1 MKTLYFWLVACVLV
15 FAAASCQKSLEDCD
29 VCDALLQNGTA
40 DSAKF
45 LMPGDWTFK
54 YFAYTPNGK
63 DIEYKDVLEPGILRA
78 NNTDSLRYYYANEGL
93 FVPTF
98 FPGTNDL
105 KMQGGPHSMLYA
117 PKETPI
123 FIALQNAICYAIKDD
138 ILYIHFREFE
148 GKNLFIL
155 QRK

>member
-1 MKTLYFWLVACVLV
+1 MKTLCFPLACLLL
-15 FAAASCQKSLEDCD
+15 FATVSCKKSVEYGD
-29 VCDALLQNGTA
+29 VCDGLLQNGTA

-45 LMPGDWTFK
+45 IKPGDWVFK

-78 NNTDSLRYYYANEGL
+78 NNTDSLRYYYANEGV

-98 FPGTNDL
+98 FSGSNDL
-105 KMQGGPHSMLYA
+105 KMTGGAHSMLYYA
-117 PKETPI
+117 GETPI
-123 FIALQNAICYAIKDD
+123 LIALQTAICYSIKDD
-138 ILYIHFREFE
+138 ILYIHFKESA